1 MSLKNWFL
9 FAVSV
14 AGLVALYIWLGWK
27 EHVEK
32 RALRRKAIGTWERL
46 SEIGDEFG
54 QISGRWSRPRYL
66 PSPDEV
72 AHTRR
77 LAEEF
82 IEKADRVYAIL
93 PSKRKD
99 MMAFRRAAIAF
110 LQSTDGMETLA
121 RVHEQW
127 SEKEK

>member
-1 MSLKNWFL
+1 MEG
-9 FAVSV
+9 AQDG
-14 AGLVALYIWLGWK
+14 A
-27 EHVEK
+27 
-32 RALRRKAIGTWERL
+32 AIGTWERL

-54 QISGRWSRPRYL
+54 QISGRWSQSGYL
-66 PSPDEV
+66 PSPGEV

-82 IEKADRVYAIL
+82 IEKADRVAAVL

-99 MMAFRRAAIAF
+99 MMAFRQTALAF

-121 RVHEQW
+121 RLHEL
-127 SEKEK
+127 SSKKEK